1 MGIMDSNKV
10 KNAKDFVTNKTSKV
24 FSNEEKSHM
33 TIPVEREIDEKEL
46 VNLIA
51 SFICSHE
58 GVPVEN
64 ASVGQEGNNHI
75 AQVWK
80 GITNKKGK
88 VTQVET
94 FTVQF
99 SFMPKA
105 CIVSFSTNKGKAE
118 RENLKKEV
126 GTDVAVEAG
135 LIGIASLSA
144 MVATGVATIALSPL
158 AIAAIPVAGVAV
170 TAKALSANGKAKES
184 RKLKDEVYAL
194 ICDYLGYVPDTQT
207 EGIEAENIN
216 TEENKTAETVAQ
228 TCECGYVFTQKM
240 QFCPECGKKV
250 VEPVEKRCEC
260 GNVISEG
267 TKFCPQC
274 GKSVEAVTEI

>member
-1 MGIMDSNKV
+1 MGIIDSNKV

-46 VNLIA
+46 VNLVA

-75 AQVWK
+75 VQVWK
-80 GITNKKGK
+80 GITDKKGK

-99 SFMPKA
+99 GFMPKA
-105 CIVSFSTNKGKAE
+105 CIVNFSTNKGKAE
-118 RENLKKEV
+118 KENLKKEAGTAV
-126 GTDVAVEAG
+126 GIEAG

-144 MVATGVATIALSPL
+144 MVATGAATIALSPL

-184 RKLKDEVYAL
+184 RQLKDEVYAL

-207 EGIEAENIN
+207 EGIDAENIY
-216 TEENKTAETVAQ
+216 TEENKTAKTVAQ

-260 GNVISEG
+260 GNIISEG

-274 GKSVEAVTEI
+274 GKSVDAVTEI